1 MRSRIYAALVAAL
14 VLSLLSATFVAAA
27 GGSPWVRLGN
37 TTVND
42 KVDRDTI
49 AVTARRGD
57 FKAIQLR
64 VFERDVQFREVV
76 IRFGNGSL
84 QNVGLRNVIQAGGH
98 SRVIDIDGADRV
110 IRAIELVYDAQSL
123 GGKRAR
129 VEVWGRH

>member
-1 MRSRIYAALVAAL
+1 MRPPISAALVAAL
-14 VLSLLSATFVAAA
+14 VLSLLSTTLTAAE
-27 GGSPWVRLGN
+27 GSRWVRLGN
-37 TTVND
+37 TKVND
-42 KVDRDTI
+42 KVDRDT
-49 AVTARRGD
+49 VTVSARRGD

-84 QNVGLRNVIQAGGH
+84 QSVALRSVIQAGGH
-98 SRVIDIDGADRV
+98 SRVVDIDGADRV

-123 GGKRAR
+123 GGKPAR